1 MDFTGYRQVF
11 SRTSLSEN
19 QGNSGKIPQAIYY
32 RLPHVPVERNM
43 ADSSSQPETKENA
56 GWSTG
61 TKILVCVIAL
71 IALISVIAVV
81 TLTVAVLDSQAGASL
96 PYSTAYRVSLP
107 DGEQVTIGN
116 TKIIVLIIGDE
127 VDTSVDGS
135 KERLKIGQTRVIS
148 PHSALISALGIPL
161 IDTDF
166 QITLKYL
173 GPSGNNALF
182 DLTVKTSKQIPEL
195 VIRRLIPANMN
206 AQPQ

>member
-1 MDFTGYRQVF
+1 
-11 SRTSLSEN
+11 
-19 QGNSGKIPQAIYY
+19 
-32 RLPHVPVERNM
+32 M
-43 ADSSSQPETKENA
+43 ADSSLQPEKKENA

-61 TKILVCVIAL
+61 AKILVGL
-71 IALISVIAVV
+71 IALIVVVSFIAVV
-81 TLTVAVLDSQAGASL
+81 TLTVAVLDTQAGASL
-96 PYSTAYRVSLP
+96 PYSTTYRVSLP
-107 DGEQVTIGN
+107 DGEQVTVGN
-116 TKIIVLIIGDE
+116 TRIIVLIIGDE